1 MPRFVIRT
9 LRLAAVPIALLL
21 IVALVAVALAN
32 RGGVSSTDL
41 QPGASADVE
50 AQDEADDE
58 EDAPP
63 TADEVARA
71 AERLRAAGFTV
82 NDDEFADLASRYGK
96 SGAVRLVAWSAETGI
111 AVADIASM
119 RDGTEETAPM
129 GWGRIAKELGVHPGI
144 GSIMGNGKA
153 GEGSNGNGNG
163 AGRPA
168 RPDDDGG

>member
-1 MPRFVIRT
+1 MIRS
-9 LRLAAVPIALLL
+9 LRLAAIPIALLVL
-21 IVALVAVALAN
+21 VALVAVALAN
-32 RGGVSSTDL
+32 RGVVPTPGV
-41 QPGASADVE
+41 QAGASADAE
-50 AQDEADDE
+50 ARDATDDE

-63 TADEVARA
+63 TADEIARA

-82 NDDEFADLASRYGK
+82 NDDEFADLATRYGK
-96 SGAVRLVAWSAETGI
+96 SGAVRLVAWSAETGV
-111 AVADIASM
+111 AVEDIASM
-119 RDGTEETAPM
+119 RDGTEEQPPM

-153 GEGSNGNGNG
+153 GEKGNGNGNG